1 MLPDFARTDMGR
13 NIGAIVLELG
23 GVRPSEVAMWPEH
36 EQAFL
41 LTIMEIQSD
50 EIKRKMGGIK

>member
-1 MLPDFARTDMGR
+1 MGR